1 MVSCME
7 IVARYRGRHITESDI
22 AVVRQIIAAYPDGSR
37 RFISKEVCKAWEW
50 RQTNGTLKDMV
61 CRSLLLLLQSEGLIK
76 LPPPKC
82 KLPNPLA
89 NRKKPVKTEVDQT
102 PMECVIDELYPIH
115 LKQVRRTR
123 FEKLFNSLISEHH
136 YLGYTHPVGEHLKY
150 MAFSGDRP
158 LACLAWSSAPWY
170 IGARDR
176 FIGWSPETRQQNL
189 HLIINNT
196 RFLVLP
202 WVRVSHLASHLLA
215 LSRHRVSLDWQ
226 TVYNH
231 PVLLLETFIDAERF
245 QGTCYKADN
254 WIYVGKTT
262 GRGKLSTSTKPT
274 LSKKAVYVYPLRKDF
289 RERLTT
295 QYSLDSYTSPIQP
308 ACACPHADREASR
321 C

>member
-7 IVARYRGRHITESDI
+7 IVARYRGRHITESDL

-50 RQTNGTLKDMV
+50 RQANGTLKDMV
-61 CRSLLLLLQSEGLIK
+61 CRSLLLLLQSKGLIT

-89 NRKKPVKTEVDQT
+89 NRKKPVKIEVDQT
-102 PMECVIDELYPIH
+102 PIECAINDLYPIH

-136 YLGYTHPVGEHLKY
+136 YLGYIQPVGEHLKY
-150 MAFSGDRP
+150 MAFAGDRP
-158 LACLAWSSAPWY
+158 IACLAWSSAPWY

-176 FIGWSPETRQQNL
+176 FIGWSPETRQKNL

-215 LSRHRVSLDWQ
+215 LSRRRVSLDWQ
-226 TVYNH
+226 SVYNH
-231 PVLLLETFIDAERF
+231 PVLFLETFVDTERF
-245 QGTCYKADN
+245 QGTSYKADN
-254 WIYVGKTT
+254 WISVGKTT
-262 GRGKLSTSTKPT
+262 GRGKLSTSSKPT
-274 LSKKAVYVYPLRKDF
+274 LSKKAVYVYPLTKNF
-289 RERLTT
+289 RDRLNT
-295 QYSLDSYTSPIQP
+295 QAP
-308 ACACPHADREASR
+308 AASQKEANR

>member
-1 MVSCME
+1 ME
-7 IVARYRGRHITESDI
+7 IVARYRGRNITQSDI
-22 AVVRQIIAAYPDGSR
+22 AVVRQIIAAYPDASR
-37 RFISKEVCKAWEW
+37 RFISKEVCRTWGW
-50 RQTNGTLKDMV
+50 RQANGTLKDMV
-61 CRSLLLLLQSEGLIK
+61 CRSLLLLLQSKGLIE

-89 NRKKPVKTEVDQT
+89 NRKKPIRVAVDQT
-102 PMECVIDELYPIH
+102 PIECTIDELSPID

-136 YLGYTHPVGEHLKY
+136 YLGYTQPVGEHLKY
-150 MAFSGDRP
+150 MAFSNSRP
-158 LACLAWSSAPWY
+158 LACLAFSSAPWY

-176 FIGWSPETRQQNL
+176 FIGWSPETRQNNL

-215 LSRHRVSLDWQ
+215 LSRRRVSLDWESI
-226 TVYNH
+226 YNH
-231 PVLLLETFIDAERF
+231 PVFLLETFVDTERYK
-245 QGTCYKADN
+245 GACYKADN

-274 LSKKAVYVYPLRKDF
+274 LSKKAIYVYPLRKAF
-289 RERLTT
+289 RKRLTA
-295 QYSLDSYTSPIQP
+295 QCPSASYTSPI
-308 ACACPHADREASR
+308 HEASR

>member
-1 MVSCME
+1 ME
-7 IVARYRGRHITESDI
+7 IVARYRGRNITESDL
-22 AVVRQIIAAYPDGSR
+22 AVVRQIIGAYPDGSR

-50 RQTNGTLKDMV
+50 RQANGTFKDMV
-61 CRSLLLLLQSEGLIK
+61 CRSLLLLLQSKGLIT

-89 NRKKPVKTEVDQT
+89 NRKKPIRVAVDQT
-102 PMECVIDELYPIH
+102 PIECAINELYPIH

-150 MAFSGDRP
+150 MAFSNDRP
-158 LACLAWSSAPWY
+158 IACLAWSSAPWY

-215 LSRHRVSLDWQ
+215 LSRRRVSLDWES
-226 TVYNH
+226 VYNH
-231 PVLLLETFIDAERF
+231 PVLLLETFIDTERF
-245 QGTCYKADN
+245 QGTCYKSDN

-274 LSKKAVYVYPLRKDF
+274 LSKKAVYVYPLKENFRK
-289 RERLTT
+289 RLTAQCSSVSCT
-295 QYSLDSYTSPIQP
+295 FP
-308 ACACPHADREASR
+308 AREAVQ